1 MMKSEYVSRDI
12 LEESYLKMF
21 SPFRVIQFVL
31 GSCRVDANNRF
42 VTSPTKGQ
50 KIYTIFYLLSL
61 LSLHVFYY
69 FNYIV
74 RLYPY
79 PIAYYVNVIAIFIN
93 YGTFACSII
102 HVRFINND
110 MNVKFYLKMQDIDRK
125 LKIEKIKVVND
136 FIYKANLITFIVVLF
151 ILFLIFGAVIT
162 ADSHL
167 FVYLMGPL
175 LAELTS
181 TIECLFG
188 ANLLIYF
195 YLRLSYINAIML
207 NYIKGTT
214 DINIKKVRNKSIPT
228 MKVLRYLASKTHDFQ
243 YSDVDVYLK
252 NILEELLR
260 FQYLYRFQ
268 VRIKII
274 KN

>member
-12 LEESYLKMF
+12 FEESYLKMF

-50 KIYTIFYLLSL
+50 KIYTIFYLLSVV
-61 LSLHVFYY
+61 SLHVFVNFKYL
-69 FNYIV
+69 V

-79 PIAYYVNVIAIFIN
+79 PIAYYLSVIGTLFQCGIF
-93 YGTFACSII
+93 ASSII

-110 MNVKFYLKMQDIDRK
+110 MNVKFYLRMQDIDRK
-125 LKIEKIKVVND
+125 LKIEKIKVID
-136 FIYKANLITFIVVLF
+136 DIIFKANLITFMVVLF
-151 ILFLIFGAVIT
+151 ILFLIFGTVIT
-162 ADSHL
+162 VDSHL
-167 FVYLMGPL
+167 FVHLMGPL

-195 YLRLSYINAIML
+195 YLRLSYINAIMV

-214 DINIKKVRNKSIPT
+214 DINIEKVRNKSIPT

-268 VRIKII
+268 VR
-274 KN
+274 

>member
-1 MMKSEYVSRDI
+1 MMKSEYVSRDM
-12 LEESYLKMF
+12 LEESYLKLF

-31 GSCRVDANNRF
+31 GSCRVDVKHRF

-50 KIYTIFYLLSL
+50 KIYTIFYLLSV
-61 LSLHVFYY
+61 LSLHLFFY
-69 FNYIV
+69 FNYLV

-79 PIAYYVNVIAIFIN
+79 PIAYYVNLIAIFFY
-93 YGTFACSII
+93 YGTFACNII

-110 MNVKFYLKMQDIDRK
+110 MNVKFYLRMQDIDRK
-125 LKIEKIKVVND
+125 LKIEKIKVIND
-136 FIYKANLITFIVVLF
+136 FIFKANLITFMVVLF
-151 ILFLIFGAVIT
+151 FLCLIFGTVIT
-162 ADSHL
+162 GDSRL
-167 FVYLMGPL
+167 FVYFVGPL

-195 YLRLSYINAIML
+195 YLRLSYINAIMV

-214 DINIKKVRNKSIPT
+214 DINIEKVRNKSIPT

-268 VRIKII
+268 VR
-274 KN
+274 